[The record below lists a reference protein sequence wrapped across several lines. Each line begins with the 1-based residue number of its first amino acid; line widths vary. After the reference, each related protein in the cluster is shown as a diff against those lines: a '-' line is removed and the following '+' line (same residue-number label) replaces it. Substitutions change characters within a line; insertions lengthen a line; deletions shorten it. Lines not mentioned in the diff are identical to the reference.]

1 MNNSLIKE
9 AENIINEYIRENR
22 YSILPDRRRKVRSDL
37 SRRRILL
44 NTAINILLL
53 GSIAFLLFMVSRLI

>member
-22 YSILPDRRRKVRSDL
+22 YSVLPDKHRKVRVDL
-37 SRRRILL
+37 SRHRILL

-53 GSIAFLLFMVSRLI
+53 GSIAFLLFIVSRLI

>member
-9 AENIINEYIRENR
+9 AENIINEYIKENR
-22 YSILPDRRRKVRSDL
+22 YSILPETRGKARTGFRGKKV
-37 SRRRILL
+37 LL

-53 GSIAFLLFMVSRLI
+53 GSIAFLIFIVSRLF

>member
-9 AENIINEYIRENR
+9 AENIINEYIKENR
-22 YSILPDRRRKVRSDL
+22 YSILPETRGKARTGFQGKKV
-37 SRRRILL
+37 LL

-53 GSIAFLLFMVSRLI
+53 GCIAFLIFIVSRLF